1 MNHCSPGSKP
11 VHTSILLSKA
21 IDGFLTFKLA
31 EGLSK
36 RTIDSYE
43 HTLRHWLDHIGDLK
57 VSQIKTSDLV
67 AFLAWMRT
75 DYKPR
80 RWNGNTEPLSA
91 KSLRN
96 VYVSLR
102 AFFSWLEKEFGI
114 ENPVKSIPS
123 PKYPQHVIQT
133 FSKEEIE
140 KLIKFCLYTRE
151 SQPYNRRSFVM
162 RRPSANRD
170 QALIM
175 FLLDTGV
182 RASELCSLLVGDV
195 DLKTGK
201 VNIRHGVTGGAKGG
215 KGRVTYLGKTSKKA
229 L

>member
-1 MNHCSPGSKP
+1 MNQRLLGTSKSK
-11 VHTSILLSKA
+11 VSLSLAKA

-43 HTLRHWLDHIGDLK
+43 HTLRHWLNHVGDLK

-102 AFFSWLEKEFGI
+102 AQG
-114 ENPVKSIPS
+114 
-123 PKYPQHVIQT
+123 
-133 FSKEEIE
+133 
-140 KLIKFCLYTRE
+140 
-151 SQPYNRRSFVM
+151 
-162 RRPSANRD
+162 
-170 QALIM
+170 
-175 FLLDTGV
+175 
-182 RASELCSLLVGDV
+182 
-195 DLKTGK
+195 
-201 VNIRHGVTGGAKGG
+201 
-215 KGRVTYLGKTSKKA
+215 
-229 L
+229 

>member
-1 MNHCSPGSKP
+1 MKNVPKPGKSLITRRSVVRIGSPLLRRNQSTQHSGFLLAARTVDAPIFESEDLKMNYCSPGSKTA
-11 VHTSILLSKA
+11 HTSILLSKA

-43 HTLRHWLDHIGDLK
+43 HTLRHWLNHVGDLK

-102 AFFSWLEKEFGI
+102 AQG
-114 ENPVKSIPS
+114 
-123 PKYPQHVIQT
+123 
-133 FSKEEIE
+133 
-140 KLIKFCLYTRE
+140 
-151 SQPYNRRSFVM
+151 
-162 RRPSANRD
+162 
-170 QALIM
+170 
-175 FLLDTGV
+175 
-182 RASELCSLLVGDV
+182 
-195 DLKTGK
+195 
-201 VNIRHGVTGGAKGG
+201 
-215 KGRVTYLGKTSKKA
+215 
-229 L
+229 

>member
-1 MNHCSPGSKP
+1 MNQRSPGSKTA
-11 VHTSILLSKA
+11 HTSMLLSKA

-43 HTLRHWLDHIGDLK
+43 HTLRHWLNHVGDLK

-102 AFFSWLEKEFGI
+102 AQGCILFQMSVIRWI
-114 ENPVKSIPS
+114 E
-123 PKYPQHVIQT
+123 
-133 FSKEEIE
+133 
-140 KLIKFCLYTRE
+140 
-151 SQPYNRRSFVM
+151 
-162 RRPSANRD
+162 
-170 QALIM
+170 
-175 FLLDTGV
+175 
-182 RASELCSLLVGDV
+182 
-195 DLKTGK
+195 
-201 VNIRHGVTGGAKGG
+201 
-215 KGRVTYLGKTSKKA
+215 
-229 L
+229 

>member
-1 MNHCSPGSKP
+1 MNQRSLGSKTT
-11 VHTSILLSKA
+11 HTSMLLSKA

-43 HTLRHWLDHIGDLK
+43 HTLRHWLNHVGDLK

-80 RWNGNTEPLSA
+80 RWNGNTESLSA

-102 AFFSWLEKEFGI
+102 AQGCILFQMSVIRWI
-114 ENPVKSIPS
+114 E
-123 PKYPQHVIQT
+123 
-133 FSKEEIE
+133 
-140 KLIKFCLYTRE
+140 
-151 SQPYNRRSFVM
+151 
-162 RRPSANRD
+162 
-170 QALIM
+170 
-175 FLLDTGV
+175 
-182 RASELCSLLVGDV
+182 
-195 DLKTGK
+195 
-201 VNIRHGVTGGAKGG
+201 
-215 KGRVTYLGKTSKKA
+215 
-229 L
+229 

>member
-1 MNHCSPGSKP
+1 MKNVPKPGKSLITRRSVVRIGSPLLRRNQSTQHSGFLLAARTVDAPIFESEDLKMNQRSLGSKTA
-11 VHTSILLSKA
+11 HTSMLLSKA

-43 HTLRHWLDHIGDLK
+43 HTLRHWLNHVGELK
-57 VSQIKTSDLV
+57 VSQIRTTDLF

-102 AFFSWLEKEFGI
+102 AQG
-114 ENPVKSIPS
+114 
-123 PKYPQHVIQT
+123 
-133 FSKEEIE
+133 
-140 KLIKFCLYTRE
+140 
-151 SQPYNRRSFVM
+151 
-162 RRPSANRD
+162 
-170 QALIM
+170 
-175 FLLDTGV
+175 
-182 RASELCSLLVGDV
+182 
-195 DLKTGK
+195 
-201 VNIRHGVTGGAKGG
+201 
-215 KGRVTYLGKTSKKA
+215 
-229 L
+229 